1 MSFKNLGN
9 KQTIVLHN
17 CEIDNKKYDL
27 VITPHTQT
35 VGYIRTKRQTLKRKI
50 ITKQRQ
56 ITRKRFSK
64 NRNAFSESETSSLDE
79 LYKLKKSIDKNCPI
93 HDQLYFSDSETTSNS
108 SKRGK
113 RRIKKQYKHKPVHLY
128 NWNQPIRHIDNYIL
142 TVIKRKNELN
152 THPR

>member
-1 MSFKNLGN
+1 MSFKNLGY

-17 CEIDNKKYDL
+17 CEIDNQKYDL

-35 VGYIRTKRQTLKRKI
+35 VGYIRTKRLTIKRKI
-50 ITKQRQ
+50 INKQRQ

-64 NRNAFSESETSSLDE
+64 NRNAFSESEASN
-79 LYKLKKSIDKNCPI
+79 LKESIEKNCPI

-128 NWNQPIRHIDNYIL
+128 NWNQPIRHIDSYIL
-142 TVIKRKNELN
+142 TVTKRKNEP
-152 THPR
+152 HSK

>member
-79 LYKLKKSIDKNCPI
+79 LYKLKESIDKKLPHSRSIIFFRLRNN
-93 HDQLYFSDSETTSNS
+93 F
-108 SKRGK
+108 KF
-113 RRIKKQYKHKPVHLY
+113 IKK
-128 NWNQPIRHIDNYIL
+128 
-142 TVIKRKNELN
+142 RKKKNKKAI
-152 THPR
+152 